1 MKKAI
6 RGGVALALLAASAGL
21 NLLAASAGLNL
32 LAASAARAETR
43 MFSYDPISPDAKRLT
58 GAGVTILFNQGM
70 LGAGRPIKVLA
81 TGVPAEARLIG
92 ARQSDLG
99 PGGLSAMS
107 GVDADAALFEVDAKA
122 AQGKIYVRA
131 FCPGSTRLWLSFST
145 IVIRRDLRIQAFG
158 DDPKAAPG
166 GVNDGVKGAAS
177 KARLCGT
184 LDFSYRGEWRLP
196 KNRVPDPMTD
206 WSDNPQH
213 PDTSN

>member
-1 MKKAI
+1 MKPAVW
-6 RGGVALALLAASAGL
+6 GGAALLAASAVL
-21 NLLAASAGLNL
+21 NLLAV
-32 LAASAARAETR
+32 SAAGAETR

-81 TGVPAEARLIG
+81 TGVPAEARLDN

-107 GVDADAALFEVDAKA
+107 GVDADAMLFEVDSKA
-122 AQGKIYVRA
+122 AQGKVYVRA

-158 DDPKAAPG
+158 DDPKAAPKTPG
-166 GVNDGVKGAAS
+166 DGPDAKTA
-177 KARLCGT
+177 KAHLCGT

-196 KNRVPDPMTD
+196 KNRAPDPMVD
-206 WSDNPQH
+206 
-213 PDTSN
+213 

>member
-1 MKKAI
+1 MI
-6 RGGVALALLAASAGL
+6 RRAWALAALIVVS
-21 NLLAASAGLNL
+21 
-32 LAASAARAETR
+32 ASAARAETR

-58 GAGVTILFNQGM
+58 GAGVTILFNQGL
-70 LGAGRPIKVLA
+70 LGGGKPIKVLA
-81 TGVPAEARLIG
+81 TGVPAEARLKDG
-92 ARQSDLG
+92 RQKDLG
-99 PGGLSAMS
+99 PGGLSAME
-107 GVDADAALFEVDAKA
+107 GVDTDAMLYEVDASA

-158 DDPKAAPG
+158 DDPKAPG
-166 GVNDGVKGAAS
+166 

-196 KNRVPDPMTD
+196 KGRNAPDPMQD
-206 WSDNPQH
+206 WTDNPQH

>member
-1 MKKAI
+1 MTKAI
-6 RGGVALALLAASAGL
+6 WGGVALALLAATTAG
-21 NLLAASAGLNL
+21 
-32 LAASAARAETR
+32 AETR

-81 TGVPAEARLIG
+81 TGVPAEARLDN

-107 GVDADAALFEVDAKA
+107 GVDADAMLFEVDSKA

-158 DDPKAAPG
+158 DDPKAPK
-166 GVNDGVKGAAS
+166 DGPDAKTA

-196 KNRVPDPMTD
+196 KNRAPDPMVDWTD
-206 WSDNPQH
+206 SPQH